1 MATRAK
7 ASSLEKSV
15 LDSLSK
21 DRLMK
26 HTEQIARWVRLSG
39 SPEEAQAF
47 AYIRGVLE
55 EIGARVES
63 YAVDAYVSLPGEAH
77 LEILSP
83 VQETIECITH
93 AMAASTPANGLE
105 GELVYA
111 GSGMDEGGAEVA
123 GRVALVDGIAM
134 PVKVKRTEDRD
145 ALGQIHICGD
155 QMHEMIVSVVWGTPT
170 PENFG
175 LLPKTPV
182 VSIRKAGGERLKAL
196 LERGPVR
203 VRLRTKVQTGWR
215 EIPCMVGNI
224 PGAVEADRFVL
235 LSGHVDSW
243 HHGAMDNG
251 SANAT
256 MLEVVRALASRRE
269 KLRRGIRVA
278 FWSGHSHARYA
289 ASAWY
294 CDHFWQDM
302 YEHCVAHVNVDSTG
316 GKGATVL
323 SEAIAMAEVRAVAG
337 EAIGQVTG
345 QAYEGKRP
353 GRAGD
358 QSFWGVGMPAMFM
371 DLSEQPAS
379 DSISSQAFTLLS
391 GQRSKGGG
399 LGWWWHTPEDTPDKI
414 DPDNLLRDTKVY
426 ALVMLR
432 LCTEPTLPFD
442 YRRTADEILGIL
454 KGYQAKAGSAFDL
467 GPALAEAEALRADL
481 DKFAEAVEKQ
491 RRRRGRRP
499 TRDPIQTIN
508 ACQMRLG
515 RSLIPLN
522 YSRVGMF
529 GHDLA
534 QPVPPLPGL
543 EPATRLAAID
553 RTTTEFRLRRAALVR
568 EQNKVVFGLREA
580 RRAVAEALGTR

>member
-7 ASSLEKSV
+7 SSSQEKAVLE
-15 LDSLSK
+15 SLSK

-55 EIGARVES
+55 EIGARIES
-63 YAVDAYVSLPGEAH
+63 YAVESYVSLPGEAH
-77 LEILSP
+77 LEIVSP
-83 VQETIECITH
+83 VRETIECITH
-93 AMAASTPANGLE
+93 AMAAPTPEGGLE

-111 GSGMDEGGAEVA
+111 GSGMGEDGPPVR
-123 GRVALVDGIAM
+123 GRIALLDGIAM

-145 ALGQIHICGD
+145 ALGQVHICGE

-170 PENFG
+170 PETFG

-182 VSIRKAGGERLKAL
+182 VSIRQAGGERLRGL

-203 VRLRTKVQTGWR
+203 VRLRTQVQTGWR
-215 EIPCMVGNI
+215 EIPCLVGNI
-224 PGAVEADRFVL
+224 PGAVEGERYVL
-235 LSGHVDSW
+235 FSGHVDSW

-256 MLEVVRALASRRE
+256 MLEVVRALANRRI

-294 CDHFWQDM
+294 CDHCWQDL
-302 YEHCVAHVNVDSTG
+302 YDHCVAHVNVDSTG

-323 SEAIAMAEVRAVAG
+323 TEAIAMAEVRGLAG
-337 EAIGQVTG
+337 QAIGQVTG

-358 QSFWGVGMPAMFM
+358 QSFWGVGAPAMFM
-371 DLSEQPAS
+371 DLSEQPPS
-379 DSISSQAFTLLS
+379 DSISSQAFSLLS

-399 LGWWWHTPEDTPDKI
+399 LGWWWHTPEDTLDKI

-426 ALVMLR
+426 ALVLLR
-432 LCTEPTLPFD
+432 LCTEPILPFD
-442 YRRTADEILGIL
+442 YRRTADEIRGIL
-454 KGYQAKAGSAFDL
+454 NDYQAKAGEAFDL
-467 GPALAEAEALRADL
+467 GPSLREAEALRADL
-481 DKFAEAVEKQ
+481 DRLAEAIEKQ

-499 TRDPIQTIN
+499 TRDPIQIIN

-515 RSLIPLN
+515 RILIPLN
-522 YSRVGMF
+522 YSRVGRF

-543 EPATRLAAID
+543 EPAARLAAMD
-553 RTTTEFRLRRAALVR
+553 RASTEFRLLRSTLVR

-580 RRAVAEALGTR
+580 RKAIGEALGAR